1 MPEQQASVLEPVQI
15 EIWSD
20 VVCPW
25 CYIGKRRLEQALAA
39 EPGPVHITHRA
50 FQLDPGASSEGR
62 RTVEVLA
69 QKFRTGPQQVAQMM
83 SQVTEVASSVG
94 LEYRLDH
101 TLSGNTAPAH
111 RLLLWAQDLGKG
123 QELLEALY
131 AGYFTDALPIFTAD
145 DLMPFVEQ
153 VGLDTDAA
161 RSLLAADD
169 YLDRVISDQQVA
181 AELGATGVPFFVLDA
196 RLGISGA
203 QPAEVF
209 SQALARARQ
218 ARTEEG

>member
-1 MPEQQASVLEPVQI
+1 
-15 EIWSD
+15 
-20 VVCPW
+20 
-25 CYIGKRRLEQALAA
+25 
-39 EPGPVHITHRA
+39 
-50 FQLDPGASSEGR
+50 
-62 RTVEVLA
+62 
-69 QKFRTGPQQVAQMM
+69 MM

-94 LEYRLDH
+94 LDYRLDH

-145 DLMPFVEQ
+145 DLMPFVAQ

-161 RSLLAADD
+161 SSLLAADE

-209 SQALARARQ
+209 SQALAQARQ